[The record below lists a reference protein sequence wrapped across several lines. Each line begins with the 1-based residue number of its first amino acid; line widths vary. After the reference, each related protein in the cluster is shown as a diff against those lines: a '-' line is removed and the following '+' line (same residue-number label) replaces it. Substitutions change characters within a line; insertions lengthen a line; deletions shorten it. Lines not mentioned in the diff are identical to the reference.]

1 MSQHKHIIIV
11 AGGTGSRI
19 NNSVPKQFIEVNNK
33 PVIIYTIEKFIAFDK
48 NIHIYISVHADYI
61 ELMKKMIANFF
72 PGRPIH
78 LTPGGATRFESVKNG
93 LHLIKDADGVVGV
106 HDAARPMV
114 SIDTIKRCFDVAEVK
129 GNATPSIPVNDS
141 LRKTNGDTNESVN
154 RNDYKIIQTPQCFQ
168 LDQLQ
173 KAFQQDYNPT
183 FTDDASVM
191 EKAGHKINL
200 VEGNVENIKITYP
213 IDLTLAQ
220 QYLK

>member
-33 PVIIYTIEKFIAFDK
+33 PIIIYTIEKFIAFDK

-154 RNDYKIIQTPQCFQ
+154 RNDYKVIQTPQCFQ

-200 VEGNVENIKITYP
+200 AEGNVENIKITYP

>member
-33 PVIIYTIEKFIAFDK
+33 PIIIYTIEKFIAFDK

-154 RNDYKIIQTPQCFQ
+154 RNDYKVIQTPQCFQ